1 VELLLFEW
9 RPRSFLPVAMA
20 AIIAAGLRP
29 LLFDAPPLF
38 PFGDEAS
45 TSILSVGS
53 WIGIGILAGLGSA
66 ALTAL
71 VYGCE
76 DAFQKLP
83 IHWMWWPALGGL
95 IVGLG
100 GMIEPRALG
109 VGYDSL
115 QALLDDQFTLHAL
128 LALLLVK
135 AFVWSVALGSG
146 TSGGVLAPLLIMGGA
161 LGAIVG
167 RLVSPGDAP
176 MFALLG
182 MAAMMGGTMR
192 SPLTATIFGVELTG
206 NIHAL
211 LPLVAACA
219 AAHCLTVLLLKR
231 SILTERIARRGHH
244 LTREYS
250 VDPFELV
257 RVKEVM
263 VHQVDT
269 LPATMTAGRAIEFFS
284 TAEHRHKSYPLVD
297 TKGILVGMVSR
308 TDTLKWIVNDQD
320 QQTPL
325 SELSSVEGLSVA
337 FADELVGR
345 VADRMTQQD
354 VGRVPV
360 VRHEDR
366 RLIGIVSRKDLFRVR
381 AALLTHEH
389 ERSAPLR
396 ASQS

>member
-1 VELLLFEW
+1 VRNNIL
-9 RPRSFLPVAMA
+9 
-20 AIIAAGLRP
+20 GLG
-29 LLFDAPPLF
+29 PLF
-38 PFGDEAS
+38 PTPPHPAYIGFAGV
-45 TSILSVGS
+45 LSCVLVGL
-53 WIGIGILAGLGSA
+53 LAG
-66 ALTAL
+66 ALSIVLTQM
-71 VYGCE
+71 VYLSE
-76 DAFQKLP
+76 DAFHKLP

-100 GMIEPRALG
+100 GLIEPRALG

-128 LALLLVK
+128 IALLLVK

-263 VHQVDT
+263 VHEVDT

-297 TKGILVGMVSR
+297 ANGILVGMVSR
-308 TDTLKWIVNDQD
+308 TDTLKWIVNAQD
-320 QQTPL
+320 EQTPL
-325 SELSSVEGLSVA
+325 SELSTDDGLLVA

-345 VADRMTQQD
+345 VADRMSQED
-354 VGRVPV
+354 IGRVPV
-360 VRHEDR
+360 VRPEDR

-396 ASQS
+396 VSRS